1 MPTLK
6 QSSAVNMAGWQPVAS
21 SATSSQPAKTAPA
34 APSDPHVTRDP
45 RMLASMPLMAST
57 GDAFYRQ
64 FYGGPNVPTFRILP
78 VRGGGQ

>member
-6 QSSAVNMAGWQPVAS
+6 QSSAVNMAGWQPVVAS
-21 SATSSQPAKTAPA
+21 PSGSQPAKTAPA
-34 APSDPHVTRDP
+34 TPTDPRITRDP

-78 VRGGGQ
+78 VNGG